1 MKIIGGSVWSRI
13 RKARSPFRQLAYVFV
28 CPYLLGLV
36 AATMVVMWIPAG
48 LLTNAW
54 TVGCTFGII
63 TLLLLLLGT
72 GVIRRAVRARE
83 LDLEELANFLGVV
96 LALTIG
102 LYAYGVSP
110 DNWKAHSEHQI
121 IQETEVM
128 DVNRS

>member
-1 MKIIGGSVWSRI
+1 
-13 RKARSPFRQLAYVFV
+13 
-28 CPYLLGLV
+28 
-36 AATMVVMWIPAG
+36 MVVLWIPAG

-63 TLLLLLLGT
+63 TLLLLLLGA

-96 LALTIG
+96 LALTLG

-110 DNWKAHSEHQI
+110 DNWKAHSEHQK
-121 IQETEVM
+121 IQETEQVAASNHHQPSCF
-128 DVNRS
+128 DAPS